1 MKGYAD
7 YKNYHR
13 TLFVFVFS
21 LFILVCPVKGQE
33 SYEDIINKVTQL
45 SFEDPDKAE
54 SYFLYLEKNIEN
66 LNEIQKE
73 RYHLYLAYHLGI
85 RHKSEE
91 RLAALD
97 SFDWKSASIDSRAKA
112 FQQYSEVLVV
122 LGRYND
128 ALGYVTKSVDLL
140 SEIGTPLSRSMVLH
154 SVVTTYKHL
163 FMYEESLSFADKMV
177 ELGLESS
184 NLRIQ
189 CYGMANKLDLYLNTE
204 EYSSFDEV
212 YSDAKSTCIN
222 SNDMMVVSLLVA
234 FETRKLAETE
244 RYAEAIRVGEEEY
257 KNSDKSKGFEFVS
270 ILEKYI
276 GFSYIRLGSPDI
288 AYSYLKKAQETLEIQ
303 EYSDHLIDVYEY
315 MSEASIQKGEFQDA
329 NAYLLK
335 AVELHKSFEE
345 EILKKSMV
353 FSLASIK
360 ASDYVHQLNLAEE
373 RNRKLHLENQLA
385 ETRFNQIRVLL
396 IWSSLACILLAVVVV
411 FVQKQKAKIKVSLE
425 TDALTKVLSRVSLME
440 SCTKAVAEAKRR
452 EQPLSLVVFDLD
464 HFKKINDTFGHA
476 VGDWVLKTVSR
487 VVRNSIRDKDIL
499 GRLGGEE
506 FVICLPNTDI
516 EQARQLSERCREGLE
531 RIIAPVANNKLDISA
546 SFGVAKLDE
555 AVDSLDKLLVTADKC
570 LYQAKHLGRNRV
582 ATVLD
587 DESTDAYKPSLGLC
601 TLQAEHGQVPLK

>member
-1 MKGYAD
+1 
-7 YKNYHR
+7 
-13 TLFVFVFS
+13 
-21 LFILVCPVKGQE
+21 
-33 SYEDIINKVTQL
+33 
-45 SFEDPDKAE
+45 
-54 SYFLYLEKNIEN
+54 
-66 LNEIQKE
+66 
-73 RYHLYLAYHLGI
+73 
-85 RHKSEE
+85 
-91 RLAALD
+91 
-97 SFDWKSASIDSRAKA
+97 
-112 FQQYSEVLVV
+112 
-122 LGRYND
+122 
-128 ALGYVTKSVDLL
+128 
-140 SEIGTPLSRSMVLH
+140 MVLH